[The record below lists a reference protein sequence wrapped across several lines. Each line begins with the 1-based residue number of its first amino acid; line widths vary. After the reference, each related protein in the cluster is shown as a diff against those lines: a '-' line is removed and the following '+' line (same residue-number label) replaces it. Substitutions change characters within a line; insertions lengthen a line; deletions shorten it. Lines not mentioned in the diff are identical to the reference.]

1 MPSRLERIIEL
12 LHATNEAALATH
24 SLAMPG
30 YPYASA
36 LPFVADQH
44 HRPTFLFSRLAEH
57 TQNLGADN
65 RASLLV
71 RQPGDTANIAR
82 ATLVGHV
89 VPIEADPLLT
99 ARYLRYQ
106 PEAAQW
112 IDLPDFH
119 FFRLEPQ
126 RIRVI
131 GGFAQ
136 ASWLDGERL
145 HECPS
150 VALEDEAELLST
162 LAAKLPTD
170 LAILGSDAYGVD
182 LIQQGKRKRAVFGS
196 GPVLA
201 TALAAAISRKL
212 GLPK

>member
-12 LHATNEAALATH
+12 LHATNKAALATH

-44 HRPTFLFSRLAEH
+44 HRPVFLFSRLAEH
-57 TQNLGADN
+57 TQNLGVDN

-71 RQPGDTANIAR
+71 RQTGDVANAAK

-89 VPIEADPLLT
+89 VPIAADPLLT

-106 PEAAQW
+106 PEAVQW

-145 HECPS
+145 HDAPS

-162 LAAKLPTD
+162 LAPKLPAN
-170 LAILGSDAYGVD
+170 LAILGGDAYGFD
-182 LIQQGKRKRAVFGS
+182 FIQQGKRQRAVFGS

>member
-1 MPSRLERIIEL
+1 MASRLERIIEL
-12 LHATNEAALATH
+12 LHATNDAALATH
-24 SLAMPG
+24 SQAMPG

-36 LPFVADQH
+36 LPFVADHH
-44 HRPTFLFSRLAEH
+44 HRPTFLISRLAEH
-57 TQNLGADN
+57 TQNLGVDN
-65 RASLLV
+65 RASLMLKK
-71 RQPGDTANIAR
+71 PGETTNIAR
-82 ATLVGHV
+82 VTLAGHV
-89 VPIEADPLLT
+89 VPIESDPLLV

-112 IDLPDFH
+112 IALPDFH

-145 HECPS
+145 HEAPS
-150 VALEDEAELLST
+150 VALESEAELLAT
-162 LAAKLPTD
+162 LAPKLPED
-170 LAILGSDAYGVD
+170 LTILGIDAYGVD
-182 LIQQGKRKRAVFGS
+182 FTQRGNRQRAAFTS

-201 TALAAAISRKL
+201 SALAAAIRRKL
-212 GLPK
+212 GLPN